1 MVWYERRQTAFIYP
15 TPTVELCTRLT
26 GARSFIAWLHLHQ
39 LDVIWRHMAPCRPL
53 WLYPSITDR
62 HVLVPFELDYC
73 TMHAQSANSC
83 KQYIDDQPCRL
94 SNFQTECWL
103 LTPAHVIDAI
113 DKYYKIGMDAGPPT
127 GHVDVYH
134 KYQRKHGVHAKC
146 ASVCCFQA
154 YIYTICHTIMF
165 DITEIAC
172 TTISAFYPFYVII
185 YSIWS
190 WYI

>member
-1 MVWYERRQTAFIYP
+1 M
-15 TPTVELCTRLT
+15 
-26 GARSFIAWLHLHQ
+26 
-39 LDVIWRHMAPCRPL
+39 
-53 WLYPSITDR
+53 
-62 HVLVPFELDYC
+62 
-73 TMHAQSANSC
+73 
-83 KQYIDDQPCRL
+83 
-94 SNFQTECWL
+94 
-103 LTPAHVIDAI
+103 IDAI

-127 GHVDVYH
+127 GHVDVDH

-185 YSIWS
+185 YSMVMV
-190 WYI
+190 YIISNFSIYFV